1 MLFSI
6 EVYTDKQQKQQAF
19 KKKLKRVNRIEKSTT
34 MQFMKKADAIKLAG
48 SAIKL
53 AKILSITKGA
63 VSHWGEDIP
72 KGREYELRYI
82 KPDWFNKEKEKETA

>member
-1 MLFSI
+1 
-6 EVYTDKQQKQQAF
+6 
-19 KKKLKRVNRIEKSTT
+19 
-34 MQFMKKADAIKLAG
+34 MKKQDAIKLAG

-53 AKILSITKGA
+53 AKILGITKGA

-82 KPDWFNKEKEKETA
+82 KPEWFVVEKQKEKA

>member
-1 MLFSI
+1 
-6 EVYTDKQQKQQAF
+6 
-19 KKKLKRVNRIEKSTT
+19 
-34 MQFMKKADAIKLAG
+34 MQHMKKADAIKLAG

-53 AKILSITKGA
+53 AKVLGITKGA

-82 KPDWFNKEKEKETA
+82 KPEWFKQKEKEAA

>member
-1 MLFSI
+1 
-6 EVYTDKQQKQQAF
+6 
-19 KKKLKRVNRIEKSTT
+19 
-34 MQFMKKADAIKLAG
+34 MKKADAIKLAG

-53 AKILSITKGA
+53 AKVLGITKGA

-82 KPDWFNKEKEKETA
+82 KPEWFPKEKKK

>member
-1 MLFSI
+1 M
-6 EVYTDKQQKQQAF
+6 EQDVVYTTKQSSKVIPT
-19 KKKLKRVNRIEKSTT
+19 KLKGLYQYREINYNPS
-34 MQFMKKADAIKLAG
+34 MKKADAIKLAG

-53 AKILSITKGA
+53 AKVLGITKGA

-82 KPDWFNKEKEKETA
+82 KPEWFTPQKEKEAA

>member
-1 MLFSI
+1 
-6 EVYTDKQQKQQAF
+6 
-19 KKKLKRVNRIEKSTT
+19 LKGLYQYREINYNPR
-34 MQFMKKADAIKLAG
+34 MKKADAIKLAG

-53 AKILSITKGA
+53 AKVLGITKGA

-82 KPDWFNKEKEKETA
+82 RPDWFTQEEKKKA

>member
-1 MLFSI
+1 
-6 EVYTDKQQKQQAF
+6 
-19 KKKLKRVNRIEKSTT
+19 
-34 MQFMKKADAIKLAG
+34 MKKQDAIKLAG

-53 AKILSITKGA
+53 AKVLGITKGA

-82 KPDWFNKEKEKETA
+82 KPEWFQGEKKK

>member
-1 MLFSI
+1 MS
-6 EVYTDKQQKQQAF
+6 EVYTDKHQKQQPL
-19 KKKLKRVNRIEKSTT
+19 KKKLKIVNGIGKSTIIKS
-34 MQFMKKADAIKLAG
+34 MKKADAIKLAG

-53 AKILSITKGA
+53 AKVLGITKGA

-82 KPDWFNKEKEKETA
+82 KPEWFAPQKEKEAA

>member
-1 MLFSI
+1 
-6 EVYTDKQQKQQAF
+6 
-19 KKKLKRVNRIEKSTT
+19 
-34 MQFMKKADAIKLAG
+34 MKKEDAIKLAG

-53 AKILSITKGA
+53 AKVLGITKGA

-82 KPDWFNKEKEKETA
+82 KPEWFAVEKQKEKA

>member
-1 MLFSI
+1 
-6 EVYTDKQQKQQAF
+6 
-19 KKKLKRVNRIEKSTT
+19 
-34 MQFMKKADAIKLAG
+34 MKKEDAIKLAG

-53 AKILSITKGA
+53 AKILGITKGA

-82 KPDWFNKEKEKETA
+82 KPEWFVTEEKK

>member
-1 MLFSI
+1 
-6 EVYTDKQQKQQAF
+6 
-19 KKKLKRVNRIEKSTT
+19 
-34 MQFMKKADAIKLAG
+34 MKKQDAIKLAG

-53 AKILSITKGA
+53 AKILGITKGA

-82 KPDWFNKEKEKETA
+82 KPEWFVIEKQKEKA

>member
-1 MLFSI
+1 MS
-6 EVYTDKQQKQQAF
+6 EVYTDKHQKQQPL
-19 KKKLKRVNRIEKSTT
+19 KKKLKIVNGIGKSTIIKS
-34 MQFMKKADAIKLAG
+34 MKKADAIKLAG

-53 AKILSITKGA
+53 AKVLGITKGA

-82 KPDWFNKEKEKETA
+82 KPDWFNKEKGKEAA

>member
-1 MLFSI
+1 
-6 EVYTDKQQKQQAF
+6 
-19 KKKLKRVNRIEKSTT
+19 
-34 MQFMKKADAIKLAG
+34 MKKEDAIKLAG

-53 AKILSITKGA
+53 AKVLGITKGA

-82 KPDWFNKEKEKETA
+82 KPDWFEIKKEKEKA

>member
-1 MLFSI
+1 MKGLYQYREINYNPS
-6 EVYTDKQQKQQAF
+6 
-19 KKKLKRVNRIEKSTT
+19 
-34 MQFMKKADAIKLAG
+34 MKKEDAIKLAG

-53 AKILSITKGA
+53 AKVLGITKGA

-82 KPDWFNKEKEKETA
+82 KPEWFVVEKQKEAA

>member
-1 MLFSI
+1 MLG
-6 EVYTDKQQKQQAF
+6 
-19 KKKLKRVNRIEKSTT
+19 
-34 MQFMKKADAIKLAG
+34 MKKADAIKLAG

-53 AKILSITKGA
+53 AKVLGITKGA

-82 KPDWFNKEKEKETA
+82 KPEWFQPQKEKEAA

>member
-1 MLFSI
+1 
-6 EVYTDKQQKQQAF
+6 
-19 KKKLKRVNRIEKSTT
+19 
-34 MQFMKKADAIKLAG
+34 MKKQDAIKLAG

-53 AKILSITKGA
+53 AKVLGITKGA

-82 KPDWFNKEKEKETA
+82 KPEWFVVEQKKETA

>member
-1 MLFSI
+1 
-6 EVYTDKQQKQQAF
+6 
-19 KKKLKRVNRIEKSTT
+19 LKGLYQYREINYNPS
-34 MQFMKKADAIKLAG
+34 MKKADAIKLAG

-53 AKILSITKGA
+53 AKVLGITKGA

-82 KPDWFNKEKEKETA
+82 KPEWFTPQKEKEAA